1 MKFFGYIC
9 SCYKL
14 KNVKF
19 DDADVNKDGKM
30 SLNEFHQYFV
40 DRYGVPPTNDQWMK
54 FHLAD
59 INNNGYITKFEVEMF
74 QKRMEVFD

>member
-19 DDADVNKDGKM
+19 DDADTNKDGKM

>member
-19 DDADVNKDGKM
+19 DDADTNKDGKM

-40 DRYGVPPTNDQWMK
+40 HRYGVPPTNDQWMK